1 MSDRL
6 VIKFEAPIF
15 EGERDNRFLWGL
27 GVIFAFFLL
36 SLGWWGVPLMLAA
49 HAALT
54 VVAVRYFRQ
63 RMEIDQFGV
72 TIVRI
77 RSERHIAMDDVVYV
91 RADETARF
99 FGDRDRE
106 LGSMLVGWEGRNTLR
121 RHLQQHLPEVQVN
134 PVEPW
139 LDRRGV
145 WHSELHRMDP
155 LESIRSIRRAATGRW
170 LVKIKVHDSDR
181 FQAIAHTCGGPPGL
195 WAGDEHPTLAAATED
210 AVRMIGELRHEE

>member
-6 VIKFEAPIF
+6 VLKFKPPRPM
-15 EGERDNRFLWGL
+15 ERSDPRVFWAYGVMLSFLFLGWGL
-27 GVIFAFFLL
+27 AGVVLMVAAQVA
-36 SLGWWGVPLMLAA
+36 LG
-49 HAALT
+49 

-63 RMEIDQFGV
+63 QLEIDQRHV
-72 TIVRI
+72 TITHVWSVHRVPLNDVLFV
-77 RSERHIAMDDVVYV
+77 SAGDVVVFVGVDRRV
-91 RADETARF
+91 RGALSVGPGGRERVARF
-99 FGDRDRE
+99 
-106 LGSMLVGWEGRNTLR
+106 
-121 RHLQQHLPEVQVN
+121 LQLQHPDLPVN

-170 LVKIKVHDSDR
+170 MVTIKVHDSNR

-195 WAGDEHPTLAAATED
+195 WAGDEHPALAAATED